1 MHRILIFLVL
11 ILLTACSSQ
20 RQVQQQRGAIIQ
32 EGIASWY
39 GPGFHGQATA
49 NGETYDQN
57 ALTAA
62 HRTLPF
68 DTVVRVLNLENGK
81 NVIVRINDRG
91 PYVGNRI
98 IDLSYRAARD
108 IDMIGPGTARV
119 RVEVLRS
126 ERPINP
132 REIERELFTVQV
144 ASYNSRREAEQFA
157 RGIQDAR
164 VREALVNRN
173 AVYRVYVG
181 EFTRRQDAE
190 ARLQRLRRQGLNG
203 FVKQV
208 QN

>member
-1 MHRILIFLVL
+1 MYRLLIFIVLVL
-11 ILLTACSSQ
+11 VTACSSQ
-20 RQVQQQRGAIIQ
+20 RQVQQQRGTIVQ

-49 NGETYDQN
+49 NGETYNQN

-68 DTVVRVLNLENGK
+68 DTIVRVLNLENGK
-81 NVIVRINDRG
+81 NVVVRINDRG

-144 ASYNSRREAEQFA
+144 ASYNTRREAEQFA

-173 AVYRVYVG
+173 TVYRVYIG

-190 ARLQRLRRQGLNG
+190 AHLQRLRRQGLNG